1 MRGPEAAPFPVDF
14 KEDWLRRQGVKLD
27 PGGAI
32 ARSRRITKLVAF
44 QEEHG
49 QSQGEWR
56 IRFKAALIAPLYSHE
71 LITNDLEIEEC
82 DARANHESWEDMVRL
97 QTEGAYPAAF
107 SKIESPVLML
117 HGAADPHPGRMISA
131 SLKPPFARRSST
143 SNGTVVATTRGWREL
158 FRKSSS
164 LSSEAG
170 LLATFLR
177 ARSDP
182 PNPQIPVRSFRQ
194 QLFSSFARG
203 LEAAS
208 PTSTNW
214 TCRKWVDA
222 WTAGV
227 ADILK
232 LCWLSDHSRLPTHR
246 ISGTCTWLPWTEK
259 KRVSKTLFLPT
270 SATFP
275 RVTWLLVATS

>member
-131 SLKPPFARRSST
+131 SLKPH
-143 SNGTVVATTRGWREL
+143 L
-158 FRKSSS
+158 
-164 LSSEAG
+164 
-170 LLATFLR
+170 
-177 ARSDP
+177 
-182 PNPQIPVRSFRQ
+182 PQIQYIEWDRCGHYPWLERAVQEEFFVVLRSW
-194 QLFSSFARG
+194 LARH
-203 LEAAS
+203 LSAREERPS
-208 PTSTNW
+208 KP
-214 TCRKWVDA
+214 
-222 WTAGV
+222 
-227 ADILK
+227 AD
-232 LCWLSDHSRLPTHR
+232 T
-246 ISGTCTWLPWTEK
+246 G
-259 KRVSKTLFLPT
+259 
-270 SATFP
+270 
-275 RVTWLLVATS
+275 